1 MGKLPKEFLSWQIEY
16 GSGSSEKFEEICTEL
31 VQAKYGTNVHRI
43 APRQGDLGIDI
54 IIGTFPSPFA
64 ICQCKFF
71 FSQNIGKAQ
80 KNQIQKS
87 FNRAV
92 SSEEY
97 SMTRWILFLANDM
110 DPLEFEWWSSWQK
123 KQTEQ
128 YNIEI
133 ELCEGTVL
141 ISALKNYK
149 VYDRFFGKQVNGSL
163 HENTLGSFGSSGL
176 FLINDDVI
184 DAHVTPG
191 DSHMVR
197 AFRRISTELETILY
211 AVCSDAA
218 SECILEGTPLTL
230 VNHLVREIDSGS
242 QMILLLGN
250 GGIGKTTALVQT
262 AVRMRAPDRI
272 IYLLQLG
279 KPQNQDTVALE
290 EIRQSVIRNKGQDL
304 NYSYLLFI
312 DNPYANSEVLG
323 DFLNEIQF
331 EQNVQIII
339 SERLNRFSSVADEL
353 LCSIYRETLR
363 IIRIGFTNGKG
374 IIPFAHNRQVVKLQI
389 SASWKRQ
396 IVLDMFRSIPDVDIS
411 KIESVISGGRGMS
424 IIELYLRTCMQYNR
438 FVNDQE
444 NLSTLVSV
452 KLDWDEWAAQIK
464 LARYLTTR
472 ESAQLESVF
481 RIVAALDIFK
491 VKANLTMLSNKTGI
505 PEDRL
510 DSVFRS
516 LLNKA
521 SCEPMWY
528 DNSGD
533 TPYLQLKHDVISYL
547 YFEETGLNP
556 QITLESLIGTL
567 QDRETIISFEK
578 QVFKRRY
585 IQPERGSGPPF
596 NINVKK
602 LYTMFAGQT
611 GFYDVLLQAGRAY
624 SFDVA
629 RIWMIDVHDRGVSAS
644 ESWSALLQDYADS
657 EPMLRRKV
665 YLCCRDDCQR
675 RGIPVPQQLLP
686 DDDFQYTE
694 AFEAAKAGT
703 DMTLLTSIWS
713 DRFDS
718 IYRTAVWEEDIVFEW
733 RKGFFDYILT
743 GIEMPGQFFDVL
755 NHVSYQIID
764 AAYSNLETY
773 VKRNRLDRRRY
784 YDLGVSL
791 YAAIVERNPAD
802 IPSRM
807 HLAYCYKHLG
817 NYRQAELIYQAVL
830 RNNPVHYTAHNA
842 LAALCAQW
850 LKEQW
855 EILEE
860 QQEEKRRLTAL
871 FETSARNAIDFAE
884 DDIDKARGYAVWGT
898 YLFRTVRKYQESY
911 EILQTGLNY
920 CELHSLHIELGML
933 CSTFSNNNP
942 CYSVEEAER
951 HFKRALELDC
961 LPIER
966 LSAHVPYGNMLY
978 YLGKFEEANAQYR
991 QASKLGESKADWMME
1006 RIRRESQILEKVA
1019 KHSPHLITTLEDASR
1034 AIKHNKWILSDME
1047 KRLDVFSVFLDAVSG
1062 ESIENADFSLIS
1074 FAIKTLGEARYP
1086 CWREDLI
1093 KFRIIQKT
1101 EEFCAK
1107 SSFYAKRAQNN
1118 FRFQCL
1124 LIRPSIKMKQGNVYD
1139 IQLEEYEAYLKDISH
1154 AADPSE
1160 GDGEGPFAV
1169 VEEGHNG

>member
-1 MGKLPKEFLSWQIEY
+1 MGKLPKEFLSWYIEY
-16 GSGSSEKFEEICTEL
+16 ESGASEKFEEICTEL
-31 VQAKYGTNVHRI
+31 MQAKYGTNAHRI
-43 APRQGDLGIDI
+43 SPRQGDLGIDV
-54 IIGTFPSPFA
+54 IIGTFPFPFA

-71 FSQNIGKAQ
+71 PSQNIGKAQ
-80 KNQIQKS
+80 KDQIRKS
-87 FNRAV
+87 FNRAA
-92 SSEEY
+92 SCEKY
-97 SMTRWILFLANDM
+97 STTKWILFLANDM
-110 DPLEFEWWSSWQK
+110 DPQEFDWWSSWRK
-123 KQTEQ
+123 EQ
-128 YNIEI
+128 MEQHKIEI
-133 ELCEGTVL
+133 ELCEGTNL
-141 ISALKNYK
+141 ISSLKEYK
-149 VYDRFFGKQVNGSL
+149 IYDRFFAKQVNGSL
-163 HENTLGSFGSSGL
+163 HENTLGSFGGSGL
-176 FLINDDVI
+176 FLIDDKVI
-184 DAHVTPG
+184 DAHDTPG
-191 DSHMVR
+191 DSRIVR

-211 AVCSDAA
+211 AVCSGAA
-218 SECILEGTPLTL
+218 SECILEGTALTL
-230 VNHLVREIDSGS
+230 VDHLVREIDSGS

-262 AVRMRAPDRI
+262 AVRMRASDRI

-279 KPQNQDTVALE
+279 KPQDTVTLE
-290 EIRQSVIRNKGQDL
+290 EIRQSVIRNKRQNL
-304 NYSYLLFI
+304 NDSYLLFI

-323 DFLNEIQF
+323 DFLNELQF

-339 SERLNRFSSVADEL
+339 SERLNRFSSIADEL

-363 IIRIGFTNGKG
+363 IIRVGFTKGKG

-411 KIESVISGGRGMS
+411 KVESVISGGRGMS
-424 IIELYLRTCMQYNR
+424 IIELYLRTCIQYNG

-444 NLSTLVSV
+444 NLSTLVRV
-452 KLDWDEWAAQIK
+452 KLDWDEWTDQIK
-464 LARYLTTR
+464 SANLTTQ
-472 ESAQLESVF
+472 ESEQLESVF
-481 RIVAALDIFK
+481 QIVAALDLFK

-547 YFEETGLNP
+547 YFEKTGFSP

-602 LYTMFAGQT
+602 LYKTFAGQT

-675 RGIPVPQQLLP
+675 RGIPVPEQLLP

-718 IYRTAVWEEDIVFEW
+718 IYRTAVLEEDIVFEW

-755 NHVSYQIID
+755 NHVSYQVID
-764 AAYSNLETY
+764 AAYSNFETY
-773 VKRNRLDRRRY
+773 VKRNRLDMRRY

-830 RNNPVHYTAHNA
+830 RDYPAHYTAHNA
-842 LAALCAQW
+842 LAALCVQW
-850 LKEQW
+850 LKEQR

-860 QQEEKRRLTAL
+860 EEKRRLTAL
-871 FETSARNAIDFAE
+871 FETSAGNAIDFAE
-884 DDIDKARGYAVWGT
+884 DDIDKACGYAVWGT

-911 EILQTGLNY
+911 EMLQTGLNY

-961 LPIER
+961 RPIER

-978 YLGKFEEANAQYR
+978 YLGKFEEAIAQYR

-1006 RIRRESQILEKVA
+1006 RIRRESQILEKVE
-1019 KHSPHLITTLEDASR
+1019 KHPPHLITTLEDAIR

-1047 KRLDVFSVFLDAVSG
+1047 KRLDVFSVLLDAVSG
-1062 ESIENADFSLIS
+1062 ESIENADFFLIS
-1074 FAIKTLGEARYP
+1074 FAVTTLGEARYP
-1086 CWREDLI
+1086 RWREDLI

-1107 SSFYAKRAQNN
+1107 SSFYAKRAQDN
-1118 FRFQCL
+1118 FRVQCL
-1124 LIRPSIKMKQGNVYD
+1124 RIHHSIQMKPDNVYD
-1139 IQLEEYEAYLKDISH
+1139 IQLEEYGAHFKDISH

-1160 GDGEGPFAV
+1160 GDGEGPVAV